1 MENFKKG
8 LMTTFG
14 VLAAWSICSVIYD
27 FFDKDSREYDGPQ
40 QGYNR
45 CYGDTEEKMTRS
57 E

>member
-8 LMTTFG
+8 LMATFG
-14 VLAAWSICSVIYD
+14 VLAALSIWSVIQD

-40 QGYNR
+40 QGCNR
-45 CYGDTEEKMTRS
+45 CYGDTEEKMTRP